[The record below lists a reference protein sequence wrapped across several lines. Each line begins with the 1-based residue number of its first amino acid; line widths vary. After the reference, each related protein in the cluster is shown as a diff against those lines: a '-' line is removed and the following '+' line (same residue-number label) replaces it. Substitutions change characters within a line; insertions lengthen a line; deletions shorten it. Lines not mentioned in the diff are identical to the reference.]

1 MLTPPG
7 LAATTI
13 IGCLH
18 DHYGL
23 RISQVIFLP
32 IGADTNS
39 AVYRIDADD
48 DTSYFLK
55 LRRGHF
61 DEVTV
66 AVPAFLHAKDIRQVI
81 APIATITDQL
91 WVHAHGFDWIL
102 YPFFEGQN
110 GYEVA
115 LSESQWGALGESMR
129 AVHTTHVPG
138 GLRSRLR
145 REAFAPRW
153 RRIV

>member
-7 LAATTI
+7 LSATTI

-32 IGADTNS
+32 IGADANS
-39 AVYRIDADD
+39 AVYRVDADD
-48 DTSYFLK
+48 GTPYFLK
-55 LRRGHF
+55 LRRGNF

-66 AVPAFLHAKDIRQVI
+66 AVPAFLHAQSIHQVM
-81 APIATITDQL
+81 APIATTTDQMR
-91 WVHAHGFDWIL
+91 VHSHGFDWIL
-102 YPFFEGQN
+102 YSFFEGQN

-115 LSESQWGALGESMR
+115 LSEM
-129 AVHTTHVPG
+129 
-138 GLRSRLR
+138 
-145 REAFAPRW
+145 
-153 RRIV
+153 